1 MKPFFFQIKHSVYPN
16 AYMRMLSYPLMSSL
30 IGDLFI
36 IKLILSFCF
45 SIIYTPLAKY
55 TV

>member
-45 SIIYTPLAKY
+45 SII
-55 TV
+55 